1 MSLKNM
7 LEAAKLLEAAH
18 KRQQELLGL
27 DLNPEEYMLLREDK
41 SQLGLELLDAILEGM
56 GNTDWVVD
64 RSTHRL
70 MRKSPSNAG
79 NSKFSRLASQSNGSS
94 PGHFSIGLTSNSKRF
109 FLKVYRDYLELSEF
123 DLVKSR
129 FITDAIKVLDQ
140 KILSIEVQREQE
152 KYLAIEHESMAI
164 VRESQLIQ
172 TLLDQVHELDSLAF
186 FSGEERIQRLT
197 EFVLEFSNGLPDAEV
212 VIDELD
218 FSNQESYEIID
229 DVPCKNTLDYQNN
242 KIIRSISNG
251 YIKKCINFVNLIRVD
266 PIEFTCRQHDGY
278 IDIIGLNQRQHDA
291 VYQFWHKELHFI
303 KKPYSHALASLRENL
318 SRAVLQMKPTSSLI
332 SIWDLEFD
340 GGGEE
345 AIIAS
350 LKFKINEMAENVRVL
365 QWKIKGN

>member
-1 MSLKNM
+1 M

-18 KRQQELLGL
+18 RRQQEILGL

-41 SQLGLELLDAILEGM
+41 SQLGLELLDAILEKM
-56 GNTDWVVD
+56 GNTEWVVD

-70 MRKSPSNAG
+70 MRKSTSNSSNG
-79 NSKFSRLASQSNGSS
+79 KFSRFGSQLNGSS
-94 PGHFSIGLTSNSKRF
+94 QGQFSIGLTSNSKRF

-140 KILSIEVQREQE
+140 KILSIEAQREQE
-152 KYLAIEHESMAI
+152 KYLAIEAESIAI

-172 TLLDQVHELDSLAF
+172 ALLDQVHELDRLAF

-197 EFVLEFSNGLPDAEV
+197 EFVLEFSNGLPNAEV

-218 FSNQESYEIID
+218 FSNQESYEIVD

-242 KIIRSISNG
+242 KIIRSISNS
-251 YIKKCINFVNLIRVD
+251 YIQKCINFVNLIRVE
-266 PIEFTCRQHDGY
+266 PIEFSCRQSDGY
-278 IDIIGLNQRQHDA
+278 INISGLNQRQHDA
-291 VYQFWHKELHFI
+291 VYQFWSNEPNFI
-303 KKPYSHALASLRENL
+303 KKPYSHALAILRENL
-318 SRAVLQMKPTSSLI
+318 SRAVLQIKPTKTLI

-340 GGGEE
+340 GESEE

-365 QWKIKGN
+365 QWKVNGK